1 MYMAKNQEI
10 GKLGEDTVVKHL
22 QGLGWQ
28 ILERNKMVPG
38 GEIDIIAKEPKT
50 KILVFIEVK
59 TQASVSSG
67 FKPEDQYRLRKR
79 RTTERSCQWF
89 AGHFPELIDEDA
101 GWRIDLITAVLS
113 GEDPQ
118 ISHYKNA

>member
-10 GKLGEDTVVKHL
+10 GKLGEDIVVKHL

-59 TQASVSSG
+59 AQASVSSG
-67 FKPEDQYRLRKR
+67 FKPEGLKDPRCGENLYKSYGRGVL
-79 RTTERSCQWF
+79 
-89 AGHFPELIDEDA
+89 LIKSYMDFVEYI
-101 GWRIDLITAVLS
+101 GSGKSVHLIK
-113 GEDPQ
+113 
-118 ISHYKNA
+118 YKNKPVSSQ